1 MKKGKKLNV
10 LFVSSEVVPFAK
22 TGGLADVAGAL
33 PKALEELGHDVRV
46 FMPRYKK
53 IDPAKFNLKKINA
66 ETFEGKI
73 PDSNVPVYFYE
84 NENYFGGRDE
94 LYQVKGVDYE
104 DNLERF
110 SSFCQAALKFVK
122 EQNWR
127 PDIIHCN
134 DWQSGLIAV
143 YLKVNYGNDP
153 FFKET
158 RLVYSVH
165 NMGYLGMF
173 PKEKLP
179 LTGLGWDQFVPDKL
193 EFWDKIA
200 LSKAGFVYADVINTV
215 SKTYAKEIQTEEYG
229 HGLDGLLRARSKDV
243 YGIVNGLDYDLWNP
257 ATDPKIPENYSP
269 DKMAAKSEDKLELQL
284 KNGLPAKK
292 TTPVIGM
299 ITRLADQKGLDILA
313 GALPEIMKLDCQFV
327 VLGTGD
333 LKYHELLTKLKNE
346 FPEHVGLNLGFDA
359 ALAQLIYAGSD
370 MFMMPSRYEPC
381 GLGQLISFKYGVVP
395 IVRKT
400 GGLADTVHD
409 FNLKTGAGDGF
420 VFEEYS
426 SAALLDSVKRALE
439 AYKNK
444 TAWKKLVKKVMNLDY
459 SWNTSA
465 KEYVNLYEKALVG

>member
-1 MKKGKKLNV
+1 MAKKKKLNV

-53 IDPAKFNLKKINA
+53 VDPAKFNLKKINS

-110 SSFCQAALKFVK
+110 AAFCQAALKFVK

-143 YLKVNYGNDP
+143 YLKINYGSDP

-229 HGLDGLLRARSKDV
+229 HGLDGLLRSRSKDV

-257 ATDPKIPENYSP
+257 ATDSKIPENYSP
-269 DKMAAKSEDKLELQL
+269 NKMAAKSEDKLELQL

-313 GALPEIMKLDCQFV
+313 EALPEIMKLDCQFV

-333 LKYHELLTKLKNE
+333 PKYHELLTKLKNE

-409 FNLKTGAGDGF
+409 FNIKTGKGDGF

-444 TAWKKLVKKVMNLDY
+444 NAWKKLVKKVMNFDY

-465 KEYVNLYEKALVG
+465 KEYVNLYEKALVR

>member
-1 MKKGKKLNV
+1 MRLKV
-10 LFVSSEVVPFAK
+10 LFVSPEVVPFAK

-53 IDPAKFNLKKINA
+53 IDPIKFNLKKLNA

-73 PDSNVPVYFYE
+73 PGSDVPIYFYE

-110 SSFCQAALKFVK
+110 AAFCQAALRFVK

-143 YLKVNYGNDP
+143 YLKVSYGNDP
-153 FFKET
+153 FFKGT
-158 RLVYSVH
+158 KLVYSVH
-165 NMGYLGMF
+165 NMGYLGTF
-173 PKEKLP
+173 PKKKLP

-200 LSKAGFVYADVINTV
+200 LSKAGFVYADLINTV
-215 SKTYAKEIQTEEYG
+215 SETYAKEIQTEEYG

-269 DKMAAKSEDKLELQL
+269 TKLAAKSEDKLELQL

-313 GALPEIMKLDCQFV
+313 EALPEIMKLDCQFV

-333 LKYHELLTKLKNE
+333 LKYHELLTRLKNE

-400 GGLADTVHD
+400 GGLADTVHNFD
-409 FNLKTGAGDGF
+409 LKTGAGDGF

-426 SAALLDSVKRALE
+426 SAALLDAVKRALV

-465 KEYVNLYEKALVG
+465 KEYVNLYDKALAG